1 MKIFNGIL
9 VAIILSGCTSLGD
22 MNKHTNYAYSGEI
35 QGDHFDLA
43 RCVIDTM
50 ETDKKWQ
57 INGLKYKISA
67 DPNKKKSQVTAS
79 GVNLFGTFNAFTL
92 ELNNVTPLIL
102 RIKLTGIK
110 LESEEALKNL
120 KKCAER

>member
-1 MKIFNGIL
+1 MKILNGII
-9 VAIILSGCTSLGD
+9 VAIILSGCTGLGD

-35 QGDHFDLA
+35 QGDNFVLA

-50 ETDKKWQ
+50 EADKKWQ
-57 INGLKYKISA
+57 INSLKYKIRA
-67 DPNKKKSQVTAS
+67 DPNKKKSKVTAS
-79 GVNLFGTFNAFTL
+79 GVNLFGPFNAFNL

-102 RIKLTGIK
+102 RIKLTGVK
-110 LESEEALKNL
+110 FESEEALKSL